1 MRRLGTSL
9 MVGGLS
15 LGMGVGLAMA
25 FGVTL
30 ESLPWIVAVG
40 ITKLALLASAGLM
53 GAGAVCHR
61 LAARDERL
69 KSLEGRSEVDQ
80 APPSLR
86 S

>member
-1 MRRLGTSL
+1 MRKLGTAL
-9 MVGGLS
+9 MVSGLS

-25 FGVTL
+25 FGFTL

-40 ITKLALLASAGLM
+40 ITKLTLLASAGLM

-69 KSLEGRSEVDQ
+69 KSLEGISERDQ

>member
-1 MRRLGTSL
+1 MRRLGTVL
-9 MVGGLS
+9 MVGGLA

-25 FGVTL
+25 AGFTL

-40 ITKLALLASAGLM
+40 ITKLTLLASAGLM

-69 KSLEGRSEVDQ
+69 KLLEGGSAVDQ
-80 APPSLR
+80 TPPSLR
-86 S
+86 G

>member
-1 MRRLGTSL
+1 MRKLGSAL
-9 MVGGLS
+9 MPGGLA

-25 FGVTL
+25 FGFTL

-40 ITKLALLASAGLM
+40 ITKLTLLASAGLM
-53 GAGAVCHR
+53 GAGAICHR

-69 KSLEGRSEVDQ
+69 KALEGRSGVDQ
-80 APPSLR
+80 TTPSLR